1 MPRESI
7 TEAQLRAWI
16 VTRVREDSRCGDFAE
31 DFPII
36 RLARRVPRD
45 STWDIGGLSM
55 IEDWSPDCYAV
66 FERVVDEAQ
75 QRFDLQ

>member
-1 MPRESI
+1 VQRETI

-16 VTRVREDSRCGDFAE
+16 VARVREDARCREFAE
-31 DFPII
+31 EFPIL

-66 FERVVDEAQ
+66 FERTVDEAQ